1 MWAMTGC
8 DKDIKTIQDN
18 DLYII
23 SFIKF
28 WGILNITISIK
39 SGPAN
44 RVKYYLSYYFNSV
57 KIQTN

>member
-39 SGPAN
+39 SGN
-44 RVKYYLSYYFNSV
+44 LVKYYLSYYLNSV
-57 KIQTN
+57 KIQKN